1 MSGTAHSRNRPRP
14 GFGARTRAFEDP
26 RAFVTRVR
34 IVVSRVKPGSGPAG
48 RTLLLLLALLWL
60 GWPRPGV
67 PEPKPGAGT
76 VILVGGVLRFNQRDV
91 WNRIVGQAPELVI
104 IAAAGDRPKLYG
116 GFAQRALER
125 HGAFAELLPVA
136 VDPAEFGVGH
146 RHATGDPALVG
157 KVREAAGVFFVGG
170 APQRL
175 AEVLFRADGSP
186 TPMAAA
192 VAEMYAAGGT
202 VVGGVPG
209 VNGLFTGI
217 DALEALATG
226 RIAPARL
233 HRGLGLMGEEWLV
246 DQHAFTAGR
255 FAEILVA
262 MRQLGIAR
270 GLGVGTDTAAV
281 VEGGRLEVVGAGG
294 VLLLDLSGSLNGSES
309 RNGAE
314 SRNGSESRNG
324 AGNRN
329 EAGHRNEPES
339 RSGSM
344 SRSGAG
350 SRSGSMSRSE
360 YENQSQ
366 EASGPMQGFRLSG
379 ARLSYL
385 EHGDRLD
392 MRTLEVRPAAA
403 KRDGFEIDPG
413 AGERQPFAQA
423 RPAAGDLF
431 ARGRLLQLLH
441 EAIDGP
447 GGEASGFVFPE
458 GEGGGVRGFRFR
470 FHPQP
475 ETRGW
480 LSALSG
486 IERYTILNLGL
497 EIAPVRREDVQD
509 MR

>member
-1 MSGTAHSRNRPRP
+1 M
-14 GFGARTRAFEDP
+14 
-26 RAFVTRVR
+26 
-34 IVVSRVKPGSGPAG
+34 
-48 RTLLLLLALLWL
+48 LALLWL

-91 WNRIVGQAPELVI
+91 WSRIVGQAPELVI

-186 TPMAAA
+186 TPMAVA

-209 VNGLFTGI
+209 INGLFTGI
-217 DALEALATG
+217 DALEALAKG

-233 HRGLGLMGEEWLV
+233 HRGLGLMGEGWLV

-262 MRQLGIAR
+262 MRQLGVAR
-270 GLGVGTDTAAV
+270 GLGVGADTAAV
-281 VEGGRLEVVGAGG
+281 IEGGRLEVVGAGG
-294 VLLLDLSGSLNGSES
+294 VLLLDLSGSPNGS
-309 RNGAE
+309 
-314 SRNGSESRNG
+314 
-324 AGNRN
+324 
-329 EAGHRNEPES
+329 GHRNEPES

-350 SRSGSMSRSE
+350 SPGE
-360 YENQSQ
+360 YEDQSL
-366 EASGPMQGFRLSG
+366 EVPDPVQGFRLPD

-413 AGERQPFAQA
+413 AEERQPFAQA

-447 GGEASGFVFPE
+447 GREASGFVFPE
-458 GEGGGVRGFRFR
+458 GESGGVRGFRFR

-486 IERYTILNLGL
+486 IERYTIVNLGL
-497 EIAPVRREDVQD
+497 EIAPVRREDVQGV
-509 MR
+509 R

>member
-1 MSGTAHSRNRPRP
+1 M
-14 GFGARTRAFEDP
+14 
-26 RAFVTRVR
+26 
-34 IVVSRVKPGSGPAG
+34 
-48 RTLLLLLALLWL
+48 LALLWL

-76 VILVGGVLRFNQRDV
+76 VILVGGVLRFNQSDV
-91 WNRIVGQAPELVI
+91 WSRIVGHAPELVI

-146 RHATGDPALVG
+146 RRATGDPALVG

-175 AEVLFRADGSP
+175 AEVLFRTDGSP
-186 TPMAAA
+186 TPMADA
-192 VAEMYAAGGT
+192 VAEMYAAGGA

-209 VNGLFTGI
+209 VSGLFTGI

-226 RIAPARL
+226 RIAPARI
-233 HRGLGLMGEEWLV
+233 HRGLGLMGEGWLV

-270 GLGVGTDTAAV
+270 GLGVGANTAAV
-281 VEGGRLEVVGAGG
+281 VEGGRLEVVGDEG
-294 VLLLDLSGSLNGSES
+294 VLLLDLSGSRGESGSRNGAGSW
-309 RNGAE
+309 NGAE
-314 SRNGSESRNG
+314 SRNGSGSRNDSRSRNWSESRNG
-324 AGNRN
+324 S
-329 EAGHRNEPES
+329 ES
-339 RSGSM
+339 RSGYG
-344 SRSGAG
+344 SRNGSKSRNGSGSWSGSG
-350 SRSGSMSRSE
+350 SRSEHGNRDL
-360 YENQSQ
+360 
-366 EASGPMQGFRLSG
+366 EAPDPVQGFRLSG

-403 KRDGFEIDPG
+403 KRDGFGIDPD

-423 RPAAGDLF
+423 RPAAGGLF
-431 ARGRLLQLLH
+431 AKGRLLQLLH

-447 GGEASGFVFPE
+447 GREASGFVFPE
-458 GEGGGVRGFRFR
+458 GEGGDVQGFRFR
-470 FHPQP
+470 FHPRP

-497 EIAPVRREDVQD
+497 EIAPVRRREVQSMGD
-509 MR
+509 P

>member
-1 MSGTAHSRNRPRP
+1 MSGITLSRNRPCS
-14 GFGARTRAFEDP
+14 GFGARTRSFGDP

-34 IVVSRVKPGSGPAG
+34 IVVPRAKPKSGAAG
-48 RTLLLLLALLWL
+48 RAFLLMLALLWL
-60 GWPRPGV
+60 GWPRPGI

-76 VILVGGVLRFNQRDV
+76 LILVGGVLRFNQPDI
-91 WNRIVGQAPELVI
+91 WSRIVGQAPELVI

-146 RHATGDPALVG
+146 RRVTGDPALVG

-192 VAEMYAAGGT
+192 VAEMYAAGGA

-217 DALEALATG
+217 DALEALAKA

-233 HRGLGLMGEEWLV
+233 HRGLGLMGEGWLV

-262 MRQLGIAR
+262 MRQLGVER
-270 GLGVGTDTAAV
+270 GLGVGADTAAV
-281 VEGGRLEVVGAGG
+281 IEDGWLEVVGAGG
-294 VLLLDLSGSLNGSES
+294 VLLLDLSESLNGSES
-309 RNGAE
+309 RNGAGHRNEAE
-314 SRNGSESRNG
+314 SRNEAGHRNEAES
-324 AGNRN
+324 RN

-344 SRSGAG
+344 SRSG
-350 SRSGSMSRSE
+350 SESRSE

-366 EASGPMQGFRLSG
+366 EASGPMQGFRLSD

-447 GGEASGFVFPE
+447 GREASGFVFPE
-458 GEGGGVRGFRFR
+458 GEGGGGWGFRFR
-470 FHPQP
+470 FHPRP

-486 IERYTILNLGL
+486 IERYTIVNLGL

-509 MR
+509 VR

>member
-1 MSGTAHSRNRPRP
+1 MSGITLSRVRPRS
-14 GFGARTRAFEDP
+14 GFGARTRSFGDP
-26 RAFVTRVR
+26 RAFVTHVR
-34 IVVSRVKPGSGPAG
+34 IAVPRATCATSKSGAAG

-60 GWPRPGV
+60 GWPRPGIS
-67 PEPKPGAGT
+67 EPKPGAGT

-91 WNRIVGQAPELVI
+91 WSRIVGQAPELVI

-146 RHATGDPALVG
+146 RHATGDPALVA

-192 VAEMYAAGGT
+192 VAEMYAAGGA

-217 DALEALATG
+217 DAMEALATG

-233 HRGLGLMGEEWLV
+233 HRGLGLMGEGWLV

-255 FAEILVA
+255 FAEILVT
-262 MRQLGIAR
+262 MRQLGIEC
-270 GLGVGTDTAAV
+270 GLGVGADTAAV

-294 VLLLDLSGSLNGSES
+294 VLLLDLSGSLNGT
-309 RNGAE
+309 
-314 SRNGSESRNG
+314 ESRNG

-344 SRSGAG
+344 SRCGAG
-350 SRSGSMSRSE
+350 SRSE

-366 EASGPMQGFRLSG
+366 EASGPMQGFRLSD

-413 AGERQPFAQA
+413 AGERQPFARA
-423 RPAAGDLF
+423 RPAAGELF

-458 GEGGGVRGFRFR
+458 GEGGGGWGFRFR
-470 FHPQP
+470 FHPRP

-486 IERYTILNLGL
+486 IERYTIVNLGL
-497 EIAPVRREDVQD
+497 EIAPVRRKDVQD
-509 MR
+509 VR

>member
-1 MSGTAHSRNRPRP
+1 MSGTAHSRNRPCS
-14 GFGARTRAFEDP
+14 GFGARTRAFGDP
-26 RAFVTRVR
+26 RAFVARVR
-34 IVVSRVKPGSGPAG
+34 IVAPRAKSESGPAG
-48 RTLLLLLALLWL
+48 RTLLLLLALLWF

-76 VILVGGVLRFNQRDV
+76 LILVGGVLRFNQRDV

-146 RHATGDPALVG
+146 RHATGDPALVA

-192 VAEMYAAGGT
+192 VAEMYAAGGA

-209 VNGLFTGI
+209 VNGLFTGV
-217 DALEALATG
+217 DAMEALATG

-233 HRGLGLMGEEWLV
+233 HRGLGLMGEGWLV

-262 MRQLGIAR
+262 MRQLGVAR
-270 GLGVGTDTAAV
+270 GLGVGADAAAV
-281 VEGGRLEVVGAGG
+281 IEGGWLEVVGAGG
-294 VLLLDLSGSLNGSES
+294 VLLLDLT
-309 RNGAE
+309 
-314 SRNGSESRNG
+314 ESRNG
-324 AGNRN
+324 AGHRNEAESRN

-344 SRSGAG
+344 SRSGPGSRNGAG

-366 EASGPMQGFRLSG
+366 EASGPMQGFRLSD

-413 AGERQPFAQA
+413 AGERQPFARA

-431 ARGRLLQLLH
+431 ARGRLRQLLH

-486 IERYTILNLGL
+486 IERYTIVNLGL
-497 EIAPVRREDVQD
+497 EIAPVRRKDVQD
-509 MR
+509 VR

>member
-1 MSGTAHSRNRPRP
+1 MSGTALSRNRPCS
-14 GFGARTRAFEDP
+14 GFGARTRAFRDP

-34 IVVSRVKPGSGPAG
+34 IVAPRAKPGSGPAG
-48 RTLLLLLALLWL
+48 RTLLLLFALLWL

-125 HGAFAELLPVA
+125 HGAFAGLLPVA

-146 RHATGDPALVG
+146 RHATGDPALVA

-209 VNGLFTGI
+209 VNGLFTGV
-217 DALEALATG
+217 DAMEALATG

-233 HRGLGLMGEEWLV
+233 HRGLGLMGEGWLV

-262 MRQLGIAR
+262 MRQLGIER
-270 GLGVGTDTAAV
+270 GLGVGADTAAV
-281 VEGGRLEVVGAGG
+281 VEGGRLEVVGDGG
-294 VLLLDLSGSLNGSES
+294 VLLLDLSGSLNGTESRNGAGS

-314 SRNGSESRNG
+314 S
-324 AGNRN
+324 RN

-339 RSGSM
+339 RSGSK
-344 SRSGAG
+344 
-350 SRSGSMSRSE
+350 SRSGSESRSE
-360 YENQSQ
+360 YENQSL
-366 EASGPMQGFRLSG
+366 EAPDPVQGFRLSN

-413 AGERQPFAQA
+413 AGERQPFAQV

-458 GEGGGVRGFRFR
+458 GEGGGGWGFRFR
-470 FHPQP
+470 FHPRP

-486 IERYTILNLGL
+486 IERYTIVNLGL
-497 EIAPVRREDVQD
+497 EIAPVRRKDVQD
-509 MR
+509 VR

>member
-1 MSGTAHSRNRPRP
+1 MFGITRSRNRPCS
-14 GFGARTRAFEDP
+14 GFCARIRAFENP

-34 IVVSRVKPGSGPAG
+34 IAVPRAMSKFGPAG
-48 RTLLLLLALLWL
+48 RPLLLVLALLWL

-76 VILVGGVLRFNQRDV
+76 VILVGGVLRFNQSDV
-91 WNRIVGQAPELVI
+91 WSRIVGHAPELVI

-146 RHATGDPALVG
+146 RRATGDPALVG

-192 VAEMYAAGGT
+192 VAEMYAAGGA

-209 VNGLFTGI
+209 VSGLFTGI

-226 RIAPARL
+226 RVAPARI
-233 HRGLGLMGEEWLV
+233 HRGLGLMGEGWLV

-270 GLGVGTDTAAV
+270 GLGVGANTAAV
-281 VEGGRLEVVGAGG
+281 VEGGRLEVVGDEG
-294 VLLLDLSGSLNGSES
+294 VLLLDLSGSLNGSGS
-309 RNGAE
+309 RNGAGSRNGSESRSGYE
-314 SRNGSESRNG
+314 SRNGSESWSG
-324 AGNRN
+324 A
-329 EAGHRNEPES
+329 ES
-339 RSGSM
+339 RSEHG
-344 SRSGAG
+344 
-350 SRSGSMSRSE
+350 
-360 YENQSQ
+360 NQGL
-366 EASGPMQGFRLSG
+366 EAPDPMQGFRLSD

-403 KRDGFEIDPG
+403 KRDGFGIDPD
-413 AGERQPFAQA
+413 AEERQPFAQA
-423 RPAAGDLF
+423 RPAAGGLF
-431 ARGRLLQLLH
+431 AKGRLLQLLH

-447 GGEASGFVFPE
+447 GREASGFVFPE
-458 GEGGGVRGFRFR
+458 GEGGDVQGFRFR
-470 FHPQP
+470 FHPRP

-486 IERYTILNLGL
+486 IERYTIVNLGL
-497 EIAPVRREDVQD
+497 EIAPVRRKDGQGV
-509 MR
+509 R

>member
-34 IVVSRVKPGSGPAG
+34 IVVSRAKPKSGPAG

-217 DALEALATG
+217 DALEALAKA

-233 HRGLGLMGEEWLV
+233 HRGLGLMGEGWLV

-262 MRQLGIAR
+262 MRQFGVER
-270 GLGVGTDTAAV
+270 GLGVGADTAAV
-281 VEGGRLEVVGAGG
+281 IEGGWLEVVGDGG
-294 VLLLDLSGSLNGSES
+294 VLLLDLSGSL
-309 RNGAE
+309 
-314 SRNGSESRNG
+314 NGSESRNG

-360 YENQSQ
+360 YEDQSL
-366 EASGPMQGFRLSG
+366 EAFDPVQGFRLSN

-385 EHGDRLD
+385 ERGDRLD

-403 KRDGFEIDPG
+403 KRDGFEIDPD
-413 AGERQPFAQA
+413 AGEHQPFVQA

-431 ARGRLLQLLH
+431 ARGRLRRLLH

-447 GGEASGFVFPE
+447 GREASGFVFPE

-470 FHPQP
+470 FHPRP

-497 EIAPVRREDVQD
+497 EIAPVRRRDVQS
-509 MR
+509 MGNP

>member
-1 MSGTAHSRNRPRP
+1 MSGTAHSRNRPCS
-14 GFGARTRAFEDP
+14 GFGARTRAFGDP
-26 RAFVTRVR
+26 CAFVARVR
-34 IVVSRVKPGSGPAG
+34 IVAPRAKSESGPAG

-91 WNRIVGQAPELVI
+91 WSRIVGQAPELVI

-186 TPMAAA
+186 TPMADA

-217 DALEALATG
+217 DAMEALATG
-226 RIAPARL
+226 RIAPTRL

-270 GLGVGTDTAAV
+270 GLGVGADTAAV
-281 VEGGRLEVVGAGG
+281 IEGGWLEVVGDGG

-309 RNGAE
+309 RNGA
-314 SRNGSESRNG
+314 
-324 AGNRN
+324 GNRN
-329 EAGHRNEPES
+329 EAGHRYEPES
-339 RSGSM
+339 RSGSE
-344 SRSGAG
+344 
-350 SRSGSMSRSE
+350 SRSE

-413 AGERQPFAQA
+413 AGERQPFARA

-431 ARGRLLQLLH
+431 ARGRLRQLLH

-458 GEGGGVRGFRFR
+458 GEGGGEWGFRFR
-470 FHPQP
+470 FHPRP

-486 IERYTILNLGL
+486 IERYTIVNLGL
-497 EIAPVRREDVQD
+497 EIAPVRRKDVQD
-509 MR
+509 VR